1 MAKLEPLIIA
11 KSVQII
17 SKEGRHRFPAV
28 EDVSFAVNPKEKF
41 VTIGPSDCEKSSLL
55 KAIAPF
61 QPIKCMSIAIYSI
74 VLDHN
79 QS

>member
-1 MAKLEPLIIA
+1 MGKLEPLIIA

-17 SKEGRHRFPAV
+17 YKEGRHWFPAV

-41 VTIGPSDCEKSSLL
+41 VIIGSSGCEKSSLL
-55 KAIAPF
+55 KAIAAF
-61 QPIKCMSIAIYSI
+61 QPIKCMSIAIHSI